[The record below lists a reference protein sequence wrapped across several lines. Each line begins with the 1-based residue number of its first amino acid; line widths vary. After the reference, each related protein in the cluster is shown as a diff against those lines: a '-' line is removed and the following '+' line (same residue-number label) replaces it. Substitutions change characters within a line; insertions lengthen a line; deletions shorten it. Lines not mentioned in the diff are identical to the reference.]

1 MVVLCI
7 LTLRD
12 LWLVLRSVDNNQ
24 RLNAEWCLLM
34 PMQFRCLL
42 GWRMHMYEPKK
53 PQAFL
58 KQLNCTFKFNA
69 YTNKLSCLSDRQTGN
84 PLLCTA
90 AGTLSSALLG
100 TWITAWSRFW
110 VVWPPGAEDS
120 ASCTAAV
127 QDVKSWSPSGC
138 GTRSS
143 LH

>member
-1 MVVLCI
+1 MVVWCI

-69 YTNKLSCLSDRQTGN
+69 YTNKLSCLSDRQTDWKS
-84 PLLCTA
+84 TA
-90 AGTLSSALLG
+90 LHCSWHSFFCSAWYMNYCMEQVLG
-100 TWITAWSRFW
+100 SVTPKSLRWIS
-110 VVWPPGAEDS
+110 GAEDS

-127 QDVKSWSPSGC
+127 QDVKS
-138 GTRSS
+138 
-143 LH
+143 